1 MSIHLTHT
9 FIAIQVPFCAV
20 VCLHDSQKG
29 EGPYELQ
36 SHTTL
41 CKAHKQQEFSAFSFR
56 NKVYNRWRPAV
67 NYNEPRTAAGKEQRT
82 MTTSKREASQ
92 AGKDLRNPNT
102 PKRDRGPIASDLAQ
116 TKREP
121 KK

>member
-1 MSIHLTHT
+1 
-9 FIAIQVPFCAV
+9 
-20 VCLHDSQKG
+20 
-29 EGPYELQ
+29 
-36 SHTTL
+36 
-41 CKAHKQQEFSAFSFR
+41 
-56 NKVYNRWRPAV
+56 
-67 NYNEPRTAAGKEQRT
+67 

-116 TKREP
+116 AKRKP